1 MNLLYP
7 ILGKGS
13 ANHLMDGKVDPS
25 QHQNALCRVLH
36 HFDLKG
42 FGMNAGESILCE
54 TLPGRNVFDAFSTG
68 RIFSC

>member
-1 MNLLYP
+1 
-7 ILGKGS
+7 
-13 ANHLMDGKVDPS
+13 MDGKVDPS